1 MNTKV
6 CEQCEWYKAEGNC
19 KDIHGKEFVK
29 HICMR
34 LVCPLSKD

>member
-1 MNTKV
+1 MNTKI

-19 KDIHGKEFVK
+19 KDIYGQEFVK

-34 LVCPLSKD
+34 LVCPLGKD